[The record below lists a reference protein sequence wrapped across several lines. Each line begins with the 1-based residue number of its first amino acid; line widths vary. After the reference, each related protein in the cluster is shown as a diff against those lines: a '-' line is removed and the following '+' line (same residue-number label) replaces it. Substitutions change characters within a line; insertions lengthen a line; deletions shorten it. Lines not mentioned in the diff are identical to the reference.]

1 MPLLECKAALLIAP
15 AYTVAFAAMVCKPG
29 AELSLLVRLLSSWL
43 VLVRSPAREHATVH
57 CRWALATCPS
67 LLQGRWIEP
76 RQIGDQPH
84 PHHLPGQ
91 GHP

>member
-1 MPLLECKAALLIAP
+1 MPLLEWQAALLISP
-15 AYTVAFAAMVCKPG
+15 AYAVGFAAMVCKPG
-29 AELSLLVRLLSSWL
+29 AELSLLDRLLSSWL
-43 VLVRSPAREHATVH
+43 VLVRCPAHGHATVH

-91 GHP
+91 GQP